1 MRPLS
6 GYTSST
12 IILIRVDFPVP
23 LSPMRAMRSPPSTF
37 REMPSKSFFS
47 PKDLLRLRMPSTSSP
62 WNSAAVK
69 RASIF
74 RALVGLAVVRIRS
87 MRRSMEM
94 ARR

>member
-1 MRPLS
+1 
-6 GYTSST
+6 
-12 IILIRVDFPVP
+12 
-23 LSPMRAMRSPPSTF
+23 
-37 REMPSKSFFS
+37 
-47 PKDLLRLRMPSTSSP
+47 MPSTSSP
-62 WNSAAVK
+62 WNSAAVN